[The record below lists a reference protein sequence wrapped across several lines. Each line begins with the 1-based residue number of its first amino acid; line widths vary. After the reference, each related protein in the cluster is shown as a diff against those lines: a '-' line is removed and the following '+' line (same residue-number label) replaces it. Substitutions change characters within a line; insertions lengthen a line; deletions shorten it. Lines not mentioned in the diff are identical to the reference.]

1 MARFL
6 GIDITATSVRGVLV
20 KSALR
25 KAEVERYVEIPLTAG
40 PTDPAR
46 AVELAEA
53 GANLLRAL
61 AVSPDTIAATA
72 PGEIASLR
80 ALELPAAARKRL
92 AEIIP
97 FELESV
103 LPYEPSEAV
112 IGYQITRNTPETL
125 HVMTAS
131 VQRHHVVSLLA
142 NLRSAG
148 LEPTE
153 LAAGAA
159 ALDGLPHLVPALEA
173 KGPVLLI
180 DVETDRTDVC
190 LLQDGRCV
198 AARTLTV
205 GLSSEHDSSE
215 ELGRDL
221 QRTLA
226 AFLAGGLDKPTAAYV
241 SGSAAHAEGLA
252 SWLTTIIGV
261 PSELLTLPAAGA
273 GGGSPQPSPHL
284 GFARAT
290 ALAARSIL
298 GRQRIDL
305 RVGDL
310 AATHRRVRF
319 ADHASLAITCAVVV
333 VLSAMFSLKARQ
345 SMLTD
350 ERDALRARL
359 GTVTEELFGETME
372 DPATVVDRIE
382 NPRNKDPL
390 PRFDAFDALAAISA
404 AIPEEL
410 KHEVKRM
417 RIDVAQEKHE
427 GRLELQGA
435 LETLGNRDTIV
446 GKLQEQGC
454 FRDIEL
460 GRTSP
465 IPGQSMINYQLEAV
479 VQCPGEGP
487 LDKKKKDKGEGEL

>member
-46 AVELAEA
+46 AIELAEA
-53 GANLLRAL
+53 GANLLKAL
-61 AVSPDTIAATA
+61 AVTPDTIAAAT
-72 PGEIASLR
+72 PGEITSLR
-80 ALELPAAARKRL
+80 SLSLPAAARKRL

-97 FELESV
+97 FELESI
-103 LPYEPSEAV
+103 LPYEASEAV
-112 IGYQITRNTPETL
+112 IGFQPMRTTPETL
-125 HVMTAS
+125 DVMTAS
-131 VQRHHVVSLLA
+131 VQRHHVVSQLA
-142 NLRSAG
+142 SLRAAG

-159 ALDGLPHLVPALEA
+159 ALDGLPHLLPLLDV
-173 KGPVLLI
+173 KGPVLVL
-180 DVETDRTDVC
+180 DVDIERTDVC
-190 LLQDGRCV
+190 LLESGRCV
-198 AARTLTV
+198 AARTIGV
-205 GLSSEHDSSE
+205 GLSNAQDTSE
-215 ELGRDL
+215 ELGREL
-221 QRTLA
+221 QRTIAGFLA
-226 AFLAGGLDKPTAAYV
+226 AGTVQPTAAYV
-241 SGSAAHAEGLA
+241 GGGAAHAEGLA
-252 SWLTTIIGV
+252 SWLTTVLAV
-261 PSELLTLPAAGA
+261 PSELLVLPAQTQ
-273 GGGSPQPSPHL
+273 GGSAPHL

-298 GRQRIDL
+298 SRPRIDL
-305 RVGDL
+305 RIGDL
-310 AATHRRVRF
+310 AATHRRVRL
-319 ADHASLAITCAVVV
+319 ADHASLAVVCAVFV
-333 VLSAMFSLKARQ
+333 VLSAMFSLRMRQ
-345 SMLTD
+345 SLLTE

-359 GTVTEELFGETME
+359 GTVTEELFGEAIE
-372 DPATVVDRIE
+372 DPSAVQDRIE

-404 AIPEEL
+404 AIPEEI

-435 LETLGNRDTIV
+435 LETLGSRDAIV
-446 GKLQEQGC
+446 SKLEEQGC

-465 IPGQSMINYQLEAV
+465 IPGQSLINYQLEAV
-479 VQCPGEGP
+479 VQCPGEAP
-487 LDKKKKDKGEGEL
+487 LDKKKKPANAEEL

>member
-46 AVELAEA
+46 AIELAEA
-53 GANLLRAL
+53 GANMMRAL
-61 AVSPDTIAATA
+61 AVTPDTIAAA
-72 PGEIASLR
+72 VPGEITSLR
-80 ALELPAAARKRL
+80 ALELPVAARKRL
-92 AEIIP
+92 TEIIP

-103 LPYEPSEAV
+103 LPYEPSDAV
-112 IGYQITRNTPETL
+112 IGFQTMRTDPATL
-125 HVMTAS
+125 QVLTAA
-131 VQRHHVVSLLA
+131 VQKHQVVSLLA
-142 NLRSAG
+142 SLRAAG

-159 ALDGLPHLVPALEA
+159 ALDGLAHLIPALDA
-173 KGPVLLI
+173 KGPMLLLDI
-180 DVETDRTDVC
+180 EADRTDAC
-190 LLQDGRCV
+190 LLESGRCI

-205 GLSSEHDSSE
+205 GLTSARDSSE
-215 ELGRDL
+215 ELGHEL

-226 AFLAGGLDKPTAAYV
+226 AFLAGGASQPVAAYV
-241 SGSAAHAEGLA
+241 SGSVAHTAGLP
-252 SWLTTIIGV
+252 SWLTTVLSV
-261 PSELLTLPAAGA
+261 PSDVLALPAASQGN
-273 GGGSPQPSPHL
+273 SPHL

-298 GRQRIDL
+298 GRPRIDL

-310 AATHRRVRF
+310 VATHRRVRF
-319 ADHASLAITCAVVV
+319 ADHASLATVCAVFV
-333 VLSAMFSLKARQ
+333 VLSAMFSLKMRQ
-345 SMLTD
+345 SLLTE

-359 GTVTEELFGETME
+359 GAATEELFGEAIE
-372 DPATVVDRIE
+372 DPSAVQDRID

-404 AIPEEL
+404 SIPEEI

-417 RIDVAQEKHE
+417 RIDVAQEKSE

-435 LETLGNRDTIV
+435 LESLGSRDTIV

-465 IPGQSMINYQLEAV
+465 IPGQSLINYQLEAV

-487 LDKKKKDKGEGEL
+487 LDKKKDKKSGGEDI

>member
-53 GANLLRAL
+53 GANMMRAL
-61 AVSPDTIAATA
+61 AVTPDTIATVV
-72 PGEIASLR
+72 PGEIVSLR
-80 ALELPAAARKRL
+80 ALELPAGARKRL

-103 LPYEPSEAV
+103 LPYEPSDAV
-112 IGYQITRNTPETL
+112 IGFQPIKTTPETL
-125 HVMTAS
+125 SVLTAS
-131 VQRHHVVSLLA
+131 VQRHHVVSVLA
-142 NLRSAG
+142 MLTAAG

-159 ALDGLPHLVPALEA
+159 VLDGLPHIIPVLDT
-173 KGPVLLI
+173 KGPILVLDI
-180 DVETDRTDVC
+180 ERDRTDVC
-190 LLQDGRCV
+190 LLESGRCV

-205 GLSSEHDSSE
+205 GLSGERDTSE
-215 ELGRDL
+215 ELGREL
-221 QRTLA
+221 QRTVA
-226 AFLAGGLDKPTAAYV
+226 AFLAGGASQPLAAYAC
-241 SGSAAHAEGLA
+241 GSAASTSGLSA
-252 SWLTTIIGV
+252 WLTTLLSV
-261 PSELLTLPAAGA
+261 TTELLALPMATQ
-273 GGGSPQPSPHL
+273 GGGAPQL
-284 GFARAT
+284 GFARAL
-290 ALAARSIL
+290 ALASRSIL
-298 GRQRIDL
+298 SRPRIDL
-305 RVGDL
+305 RIGDL
-310 AATHRRVRF
+310 ATTHRRVRL
-319 ADHASLAITCAVVV
+319 ADHASLAIMCAVFV
-333 VLSAMFSLKARQ
+333 VLSAMFSLKMRQ
-345 SMLTD
+345 SLLTE

-359 GTVTEELFGETME
+359 GTVTEELFGEAIE
-372 DPATVVDRIE
+372 DTAAVRERIE

-404 AIPEEL
+404 AIPEEI
-410 KHEVKRM
+410 KHEVKRV

-435 LETLGNRDTIV
+435 LESLGSRDTIV
-446 GKLQEQGC
+446 GKLQAQGC

-465 IPGQSMINYQLEAV
+465 IPGQSLINYQLEAV
-479 VQCPGEGP
+479 VACPGEGP
-487 LDKKKKDKGEGEL
+487 LDKKAKKPAAAEEL

>member
-6 GIDITATSVRGVLV
+6 GIDITATNLRGVLV
-20 KSALR
+20 RSALR

-53 GANLLRAL
+53 GANLLKAL
-61 AVSPDTIAATA
+61 AVNPDTIAATA

-92 AEIIP
+92 SEIIP

-103 LPYEPSEAV
+103 LPYEPSEAI
-112 IGYQITRNTPETL
+112 IGYQITRNTPEL
-125 HVMTAS
+125 LYVMTAS
-131 VQRHHVVSLLA
+131 VQRHHVVALLA

-159 ALDGLPHLVPALEA
+159 ALDGLTHLVPALEA

-180 DVETDRTDVC
+180 DIESDRTDVC
-190 LLQDGRCV
+190 LLQDGRCIG
-198 AARTLTV
+198 ARTLTV
-205 GLSSEHDSSE
+205 GLASERDSSE
-215 ELGRDL
+215 ELGREL

-226 AFLAGGLDKPTAAYV
+226 SFLSSGVDKPTAAYV
-241 SGSAAHAEGLA
+241 CGSAARAEGLGP
-252 SWLTTIIGV
+252 WMTTVIGV
-261 PSELLTLPAAGA
+261 PSDLLTLPPTST
-273 GGGSPQPSPHL
+273 GGTAPHL
-284 GFARAT
+284 GFTRAT

-305 RVGDL
+305 RIGDL
-310 AATHRRVRF
+310 VATHRKFRF

-345 SMLTD
+345 SMLTE
-350 ERDALRARL
+350 ERDALQARL
-359 GTVTEELFGETME
+359 GSMTEELFGETME
-372 DPATVVDRIE
+372 DPAIVLDRIE

-404 AIPEEL
+404 SIPEEI

-435 LETLGNRDTIV
+435 LETLGSRDTIV

-487 LDKKKKDKGEGEL
+487 LDKKKKPQPAEEL

>member
-40 PTDPAR
+40 PSDPAR

-61 AVSPDTIAATA
+61 AATPDTIAAVT
-72 PGEIASLR
+72 PGEVVSLR

-112 IGYQITRNTPETL
+112 IASQPIRMTPETL
-125 HVMTAS
+125 TVLTAS
-131 VQRHHVVSLLA
+131 VQRHHVMSQLASLRA
-142 NLRSAG
+142 AG

-159 ALDGLPHLVPALEA
+159 VFDGLPHLVPALDA
-173 KGPVLLI
+173 KGPIVVI
-180 DVETDRTDVC
+180 DIDAERTDVC
-190 LLQDGRCV
+190 LLEGGRTV
-198 AARTLTV
+198 AARTLAV
-205 GLSSEHDSSE
+205 GLSDARDSSQ
-215 ELGRDL
+215 ELGIEL

-226 AFLAGGLDKPTAAYV
+226 AFQAGGAAQPTAAYV
-241 SGSAAHAEGLA
+241 CGVASHAASLP
-252 SWLTTIIGV
+252 SWLTTVLSV
-261 PSELLTLPAAGA
+261 PTDRLALPPSMQ
-273 GGGSPQPSPHL
+273 GGPSPHL

-298 GRQRIDL
+298 SRPRIDL
-305 RVGDL
+305 RIGDL
-310 AATHRRVRF
+310 TATHRRVRL
-319 ADHASLAITCAVVV
+319 ADHASLAVACAVFV
-333 VLSAMFSLKARQ
+333 VLSAMFSLKMRQ
-345 SMLTD
+345 SLLTE

-359 GTVTEELFGETME
+359 GTVTEELFGEAIE
-372 DPATVVDRIE
+372 DPTAVQDRIE

-404 AIPEEL
+404 SIPEEI

-435 LETLGNRDTIV
+435 LESLGSRDTIV
-446 GKLQEQGC
+446 SKLEEQGC

-465 IPGQSMINYQLEAV
+465 IPGGTMINYQLEAV
-479 VQCPGEGP
+479 VACPGEGP
-487 LDKKKKDKGEGEL
+487 LDKKAKKPAGEEAAP